1 MDIAGILLASI
12 LVGGLIA
19 IATGVVAILGMLQM
33 ASGGGIR
40 HLPPE
45 TRTSIIA
52 RQRAVDA
59 RLRTRYLQRQAML
72 PRAPAT
78 IGPLAPEL
86 LTEPQPDEPAAAL
99 VPSEQG
105 PMIGALADRL
115 AG

>member
-12 LVGGLIA
+12 LIGGLIA

-40 HLPPE
+40 RLPPE
-45 TRTSIIA
+45 TSASIVA

-59 RLRTRYLQRQAML
+59 RLRARYLQRQPMARQAL
-72 PRAPAT
+72 AS
-78 IGPLAPEL
+78 IGASEIEEPDDGQPE
-86 LTEPQPDEPAAAL
+86 QPAAAMA
-99 VPSEQG
+99 PPEQG
-105 PMIGALADRL
+105 TMIGALADRP

>member
-12 LVGGLIA
+12 LVGGFIA
-19 IATGVVAILGMLQM
+19 VATGVVAILGMLQL
-33 ASGGGIR
+33 AGGGGIR

-52 RQRAVDA
+52 RQRDVDA
-59 RLRTRYLQRQAML
+59 RLRARYLQRQVAL
-72 PRAPAT
+72 QQAAAT
-78 IGPLAPEL
+78 IGPPEPEV
-86 LTEPQPDEPAAAL
+86 LTGSEPEEPAVAL
-99 VPSEQG
+99 VPPEQG